1 MGTLN
6 KVILIGRV
14 GYLSLKEKVRPNGT
28 KSKILEMSIVT
39 SKFVKKQDGGYEEQ
53 STWHNIV
60 VYTDSIVDYV
70 MQKIQSG
77 DEIYLE
83 GTLEVSVDS
92 ANNRKYWKIV
102 VGYGGTISL
111 FNKKRGNEGDDSQK
125 DVNNRIFDEY
135 SQSKSS
141 DWNGENS
148 KSKNWVNGNLESY
161 NQSKNSGKTSYK
173 SNIERDVDEPGL
185 DEQDV
190 FDTYANNKKNKNL
203 DDGDADF

>member
-14 GYLSLKEKVRPNGT
+14 GYLSLKEKVKPNGM

-39 SKFVKKQDGGYEEQ
+39 SKFVKKQDGGYDEQ

-111 FNKKRGNEGDDSQK
+111 FNKKRGNEMGDDDSQK
-125 DVNNRIFDEY
+125 GANNRVFDEY
-135 SQSKSS
+135 SKSKSS
-141 DWNGENS
+141 NAGEWNGE
-148 KSKNWVNGNLESY
+148 NLESY
-161 NQSKNSGKTSYK
+161 NQSKYSGKVSYK
-173 SNIERDVDEPGL
+173 NNSEDLSDNED
-185 DEQDV
+185 DV
-190 FDTYANNKKNKNL
+190 FDKYASAKKNNKNL
-203 DDGDADF
+203 NDSEVDF